1 MSETRC
7 QLKTAHG
14 IIRYPAYIPVTTF
27 GTKYPLDG
35 LIQPYLRRLSQAVM
49 VSLYYA
55 RQMKQRPNLPLLV
68 DSGGFAALFQGA
80 RVVEEHGLGVLEVPA
95 HEGIERLHPA
105 EVLDFQE
112 THADLAFTLD
122 FPIPPQTDPAEAA
135 RRQELTIANALWAL
149 NNRRRGA
156 GLPLFACIQAW
167 DEKSAGRCASAL
179 AAHSFSGFAIGGLVP
194 RARDIQL
201 IEGMIEAVQGEI
213 GDRPLHVF
221 GLGKPELVSRLFDLG
236 VDSVDSSSYVKLA
249 ADGRLWEAPDFQL
262 PDPTP
267 TDRLHFALR
276 NLAAATRSRT
286 PLSTYSGFLARPLT
300 KSAGTVDSTR
310 WRKGSRMANQSIYH
324 TD

>member
-1 MSETRC
+1 MSETRR

-14 IIRYPAYIPVTTF
+14 IIRYPTYVPVSTF
-27 GTKYPLDG
+27 GSKYPLDG
-35 LIQPYLRRLSQAVM
+35 LIQPYLPRLSQAVM
-49 VSLYYA
+49 VSLHYA
-55 RQMKQRPNLPLLV
+55 RQTKQRPALPLLI
-68 DSGGFAALFQGA
+68 DSGGFAALSEGA
-80 RVVEEHGLGVLEVPA
+80 RVVEEQGLGVLEIPA
-95 HEGIERLHPA
+95 QEGIERLHPA

-112 THADLAFTLD
+112 AHADLAFTLD
-122 FPIPPQTDPAEAA
+122 FPIPPKTDPTEAA

-167 DEKSAGRCASAL
+167 DEKSAGQCAAAL

-213 GDRPLHVF
+213 GARPLHVF
-221 GLGKPELVSRLFDLG
+221 GLGKPELVSRLFELG
-236 VDSVDSSSYVKLA
+236 IDSVDSSSYVKLA
-249 ADGRLWEAPDFQL
+249 ADGRLWEDPEFQL

-276 NLAAATRSRT
+276 NLAAATRSRV
-286 PLSTYSGFLARPLT
+286 PLSTYSGFLGDPAETWR
-300 KSAGTVDSTR
+300 GDYIDST
-310 WRKGSRMANQSIYH
+310 W
-324 TD
+324 